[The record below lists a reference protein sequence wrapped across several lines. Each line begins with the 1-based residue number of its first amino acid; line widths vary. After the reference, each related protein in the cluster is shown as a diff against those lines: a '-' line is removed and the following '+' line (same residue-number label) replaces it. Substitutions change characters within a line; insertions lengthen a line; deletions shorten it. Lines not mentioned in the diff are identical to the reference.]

1 MLEQA
6 KIRVAVRI
14 RPLLENEVKSGLQ
27 NTRVETMQNEV
38 QVKDEKSK
46 KTFKYPIWAPRF
58 DHVLNEFSS

>member
-46 KTFKYPIWAPRF
+46 KTFKYPI
-58 DHVLNEFSS
+58 